1 MKNICLIGAFDVKD
15 AEYAFVRQQIL
26 DKGHKV
32 ISVNAG
38 VLGTTEIF
46 PVDIEADK
54 IAEAGGSS
62 IVQLREK
69 KDRGERFL
77 MFLKVQHCLLR
88 TLCPLSSIC

>member
-38 VLGTTEIF
+38 VLGTTEIL
-46 PVDIEADK
+46 DIEADGK
-54 IAEAGGSS
+54 IKLEVKILKYSKLLLMVHQ
-62 IVQLREK
+62 IVP
-69 KDRGERFL
+69 
-77 MFLKVQHCLLR
+77 LKLLKNW
-88 TLCPLSSIC
+88 

>member
-62 IVQLREK
+62 IVKAVARK
-69 KDRGERFL
+69 KRSRGGDESNVCSCIIFNSQS
-77 MFLKVQHCLLR
+77 F
-88 TLCPLSSIC
+88 

>member
-1 MKNICLIGAFDVKD
+1 MSKTP
-15 AEYAFVRQQIL
+15 EYAFVRQQIL

-69 KDRGERFL
+69 RSRGIDF
-77 MFLKVQHCLLR
+77 C
-88 TLCPLSSIC
+88 